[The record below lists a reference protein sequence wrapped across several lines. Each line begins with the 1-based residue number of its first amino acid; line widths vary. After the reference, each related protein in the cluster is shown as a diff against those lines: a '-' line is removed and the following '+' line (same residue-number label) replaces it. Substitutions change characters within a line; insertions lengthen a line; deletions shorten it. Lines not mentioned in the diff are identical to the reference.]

1 MVTGHGS
8 RDHADARRLAY
19 RDPAGFQQLIDR
31 IVDAT
36 VAYLSSQIEAGVHA
50 VQLFDSW
57 AGSLAPAQFET
68 WVVAPTAEIVARLK
82 ALNPDTPIIGFPKG
96 AGATLARTEEHT
108 SELQSHMRH
117 SYAA

>member
-19 RDPAGFQQLIDR
+19 RDPARFQLLIDQ

-36 VAYLSSQIEAGVHA
+36 VAYLSNQIEAGVHA

-57 AGSLAPAQFET
+57 AGSLAPAQFEK

-82 ALNPDTPIIGFPKG
+82 ALHPDTPIIGFPKG
-96 AGATLARTEEHT
+96 AGAKQNGRASCRERLCK
-108 SELQSHMRH
+108 
-117 SYAA
+117 YV

>member
-19 RDPAGFQQLIDR
+19 RDPARFQLLIDQ

-36 VAYLSSQIEAGVHA
+36 VDYLSDQIEAGVHA

-57 AGSLAPAQFET
+57 AGSLAPSQFEK
-68 WVVAPTAEIVARLK
+68 WVIAPTAEIVHRLRARP
-82 ALNPDTPIIGFPKG
+82 AATPTNGFPKG
-96 AGATLARTEEHT
+96 QGRSGERRGGEEGEGTWRT
-108 SELQSHMRH
+108 RG
-117 SYAA
+117 

>member
-31 IVDAT
+31 IVEAT

-50 VQLFDSW
+50 VQLLDSW
-57 AGSLAPAQFET
+57 AGSLAPAQFAK
-68 WVVAPTAEIVARLK
+68 WGVAPKAEIVPRLK
-82 ALNPDTPIIGFPKG
+82 ALPPHTPIIGLPKG
-96 AGATLARTEEHT
+96 ADRKSYVEGKSV
-108 SELQSHMRH
+108 SERVNTGCRRI
-117 SYAA
+117 